1 MLYEFA
7 PAKLNLY
14 LHITGRRDDGYH
26 HLDSLVA
33 FAGVG
38 DDIRYEPAHESDNL
52 FQFVIEGPQA
62 ASLENADVNDNL
74 VFKAA
79 QSLAALAGKKLLGTL
94 TLIKNLPVAS
104 GIGGGSS
111 DAAATLRL
119 LAKYW
124 GISLQDPR
132 LCQAAAQHGQDVPVC
147 LKIGNTYMTASG
159 TKAAPDLPYADIV
172 LVNPLQ
178 GLATPKVYQTY
189 RQGTQA
195 FSATAQLTKA
205 PQDLANFVGMLKERH
220 NDLQAAAMINMPDI
234 CQILD
239 ALNAS
244 KDCLLARMSG
254 SGATCFGIYGDRSAA
269 RAAAAHLLNLHPDW
283 WVVPSHIPCHTDPR
297 QNF

>member
-14 LHITGRRDDGYH
+14 LHITGRQADGYH
-26 HLDSLVA
+26 DLDSLVA

-38 DDIRYEPAHESDNL
+38 DEIRFAPPLESDHAFL
-52 FQFVIEGPQA
+52 FAIEGPQA
-62 ASLENADVNDNL
+62 AFLNGADFNDNL
-74 VFKAA
+74 VVKAA
-79 QSLAALAGKKLLGTL
+79 HCLAALVGKKLSGSL
-94 TLIKNLPVAS
+94 TLVKNLPVAS

-124 GISLQDPR
+124 GISLNDPR
-132 LCQAAAQHGQDVPVC
+132 LSEAAAQHGQDVPVC
-147 LKIGNTYMTASG
+147 LSITNTYMTASG
-159 TKAAPDLPYADIV
+159 TAPAPELPYADIV

-189 RQGTQA
+189 REGTQG
-195 FSATAQLTKA
+195 FSNKAHLTKA
-205 PQDLANFVGMLKERH
+205 PQNLADFVGMLKERH
-220 NDLQAAAMINMPDI
+220 NDLQSAAMMNMPDI

-254 SGATCFGIYGDRSAA
+254 SGATCFGIYGDRNAA
-269 RAAAAHLLNLHPDW
+269 RAAAAHLLHHHPDW
-283 WVVPSHIPCHTDPR
+283 WVVPSYIPCHTDPR